1 MEDLNNE
8 EYMLSTIDNP
18 WNPFTN
24 FTDWFSFDTLRGYN
38 CCGRLAVYSNS
49 STEMSEDDMNEEDQ
63 RAIDRVIAEDPFGIY
78 CKVKKSDTIKPV
90 DIPFMVFEDSDK
102 PKEQVS
108 A

>member
-38 CCGRLAVYSNS
+38 C
-49 STEMSEDDMNEEDQ
+49 
-63 RAIDRVIAEDPFGIY
+63 
-78 CKVKKSDTIKPV
+78 
-90 DIPFMVFEDSDK
+90 
-102 PKEQVS
+102 
-108 A
+108 